1 MKRCLI
7 IINPSSGKHIIQ
19 NKLDRI
25 IGQLTLQNIVEHF
38 EIFYTEKKDDA
49 YYKAKDC
56 DENQYD
62 FIMSVGGD
70 GTLNEVISGMVDSH
84 KKIPLCILAA
94 GTVNDFANYLNIPS
108 SVNGIVE
115 MIKNFNVISSDVG
128 KINDQYFINVAAA
141 GMFSD
146 ISFVVSKEEKK
157 KYDEKKLCRTMGVGM
172 SIIAILVLIKGMTQ
186 LPQQLST
193 NLHLNV
199 TVDNESFEEDAY
211 MFAITNTNRVGGFDG
226 IIPFADINDGKLD
239 LVIVKRCSITD
250 LIALIKDYRFG
261 KHDKSPFIHYIQGQ
275 HIHITCDQDLTMDI
289 DGEEGTHLPIDV
301 HNLQKSIQ
309 LLVPLK

>member
-49 YYKAKDC
+49 YYKTRDC

-94 GTVNDFANYLNIPS
+94 GTVNDFANYLNIPN

-128 KINDQYFINVAAA
+128 KINNQYF
-141 GMFSD
+141 
-146 ISFVVSKEEKK
+146 
-157 KYDEKKLCRTMGVGM
+157 
-172 SIIAILVLIKGMTQ
+172 IKGMTQ

-199 TVDNESFEEDAY
+199 TVDDESFEEDAY
-211 MFAITNTNRVGGFDG
+211 IFAITNTNRVGGFDG

-239 LVIVKRCSITD
+239 LVIVKRCSVTD

-261 KHDKSPFIHYIQGQ
+261 KHDKSPFIHYVQGQ

-301 HNLQKSIQ
+301 HTLQKSIQ

>member
-7 IINPSSGKHIIQ
+7 IVNPSSGKHIIQ

-25 IGQLTLQNIVEHF
+25 IGKLVLDKIVDYF
-38 EIFYTEKKDDA
+38 EVFYTEKKNDA
-49 YYKAKDC
+49 YYKVKDT
-56 DENQYD
+56 DECLFD

-70 GTLNEVISGMVDSH
+70 GTLNEVISGMVDSN

-108 SVNGIVE
+108 DVDGIIE
-115 MIKNFNVISSDVG
+115 MIKSYNIVSSDVG
-128 KINDQYFINVAAA
+128 KINDQYFINVAAG

-146 ISFVVSKEEKK
+146 ISFVVSKEDKK
-157 KYDEKKLCRTMGVGM
+157 KLGPLAYYLTG
-172 SIIAILVLIKGMTQ
+172 LTQ
-186 LPQQLST
+186 LPQQLAT

-199 TVDNESFEEDAY
+199 TVDGDSFSEDAY

-226 IIPFADINDGKLD
+226 LIPFADITDGKLD
-239 LVIVKRCSITD
+239 LVIIKRCSITD
-250 LIALIKDYRFG
+250 LIALVKDYRFG
-261 KHDKSPFIHYIQGQ
+261 KHDKSPFIRYVQGKD
-275 HIHITCDQDLTMDI
+275 ILIECEQDITMDI
-289 DGEEGTHLPIDV
+289 DGEEGTHLPIHIKNINNV
-301 HNLQKSIQ
+301 VN

>member
-7 IINPSSGKHIIQ
+7 IVNPSSGKHIIQ

-25 IGQLTLQNIVEHF
+25 IGKLVLGKVVDFF
-38 EIFYTEKKDDA
+38 EVFYTEKKNDA
-49 YYKAKDC
+49 YYKVRDT
-56 DENQYD
+56 DESLFD

-70 GTLNEVISGMVDSH
+70 GTLNEVISGMVDSS

-108 SVNGIVE
+108 DVDGIVE
-115 MIKNFNVISSDVG
+115 MIKNYQIISSDVG
-128 KINDQYFINVAAA
+128 KINDQYFINVAAG

-146 ISFVVSKEEKK
+146 ISFVVSKEDKK
-157 KYDEKKLCRTMGVGM
+157 KLGPLAYYLTG
-172 SIIAILVLIKGMTQ
+172 LTQ
-186 LPQQLST
+186 LPQQLAT

-199 TVDNESFEEDAY
+199 TVDGDSFSEDAY

-226 IIPFADINDGKLD
+226 LIPFADITDGKLD
-239 LVIVKRCSITD
+239 LVIIKRCSITD
-250 LIALIKDYRFG
+250 LIALVKDYRFG
-261 KHDKSPFIHYIQGQ
+261 KHDKSPFIKYVQGKD
-275 HIHITCDQDLTMDI
+275 ILIECKQDITMDI
-289 DGEEGTHLPIDV
+289 DGEEGTHLPI
-301 HNLQKSIQ
+301 HIKSINNVIN

>member
-1 MKRCLI
+1 MAKFYAVKE
-7 IINPSSGKHIIQ
+7 GKKTGIYH
-19 NKLDRI
+19 
-25 IGQLTLQNIVEHF
+25 TW
-38 EIFYTEKKDDA
+38 
-49 YYKAKDC
+49 
-56 DENQYD
+56 DECKEQ
-62 FIMSVGGD
+62 
-70 GTLNEVISGMVDSH
+70 
-84 KKIPLCILAA
+84 
-94 GTVNDFANYLNIPS
+94 
-108 SVNGIVE
+108 VNGYSGAVYKSFTNE
-115 MIKNFNVISSDVG
+115 EEAKAFIK
-128 KINDQYFINVAAA
+128 
-141 GMFSD
+141 
-146 ISFVVSKEEKK
+146 KEEKK
-157 KYDEKKLCRTMGVGM
+157 KFGPLAYYF
-172 SIIAILVLIKGMTQ
+172 KGMTQ

-239 LVIVKRCSITD
+239 LLIVKRCSITD

-301 HNLQKSIQ
+301 HTLQKSIQ

>member
-49 YYKAKDC
+49 YYKTRDC

-94 GTVNDFANYLNIPS
+94 GTVNDFANYLNIPN

-128 KINDQYFINVAAA
+128 KINNQYFINVAAA

-157 KYDEKKLCRTMGVGM
+157 KFAPLAYYF
-172 SIIAILVLIKGMTQ
+172 KGMTQ

-199 TVDNESFEEDAY
+199 TVDDESFEEDAY
-211 MFAITNTNRVGGFDG
+211 IFAITNTNRVGGFDG

-239 LVIVKRCSITD
+239 LVIVKRCSVTD

-261 KHDKSPFIHYIQGQ
+261 KHDKSPFIHYVQGQ

-301 HNLQKSIQ
+301 HTLQKSIQ

>member
-157 KYDEKKLCRTMGVGM
+157 KFGPLAYYF
-172 SIIAILVLIKGMTQ
+172 KGMTQ

-261 KHDKSPFIHYIQGQ
+261 KHDKSPFIHYIQGR

>member
-7 IINPSSGKHIIQ
+7 IVNPSSGKHIIQ

-25 IGQLTLQNIVEHF
+25 IGKLVLDKIVDYF
-38 EIFYTEKKDDA
+38 EVFYTEKKNDA
-49 YYKAKDC
+49 YYKVKDT
-56 DENQYD
+56 DESLFD

-70 GTLNEVISGMVDSH
+70 GTLNEVISGMVDSN

-108 SVNGIVE
+108 DVDGIIE
-115 MIKNFNVISSDVG
+115 MIKSYNIVSSDVG
-128 KINDQYFINVAAA
+128 KINDQYFINVAAG

-146 ISFVVSKEEKK
+146 ISFVVSKEDKK
-157 KYDEKKLCRTMGVGM
+157 KLGPLAYYLTG
-172 SIIAILVLIKGMTQ
+172 LTQ
-186 LPQQLST
+186 LPQQLAT

-199 TVDNESFEEDAY
+199 TVDGDSFSEDAY

-226 IIPFADINDGKLD
+226 LIPFADITDGKLD
-239 LVIVKRCSITD
+239 LVIIKRCSITD
-250 LIALIKDYRFG
+250 LIALVKDYRFG
-261 KHDKSPFIHYIQGQ
+261 KHDKSPFIRYVQGKD
-275 HIHITCDQDLTMDI
+275 ILIECEQDITMDI
-289 DGEEGTHLPIDV
+289 DGEEGTHLPIHIKNINNV
-301 HNLQKSIQ
+301 VN